1 MGEDQTFMTM
11 DEFIRN
17 SKYQIKTN
25 FLEYDGV
32 LAVQDAKQRSS
43 TNNIRELKQ
52 RGRERQRERCKTMD

>member
-1 MGEDQTFMTM
+1 MTM